1 VADGESDYQLPV
13 EQPEPSSSLGGHPG
27 AVVVSKKAAI
37 KRGLGRA
44 GRWLLG
50 VVGSAVVDLI
60 VDKTTKKAPGA
71 QLKISH
77 PGETDQPTDRFV
89 GADQFVLP
97 GTYRARMLTHPDELR
112 EVIRRERE
120 KHL

>member
-1 VADGESDYQLPV
+1 M
-13 EQPEPSSSLGGHPG
+13 
-27 AVVVSKKAAI
+27 SKKAAI
-37 KRGLGRA
+37 GRA
-44 GRWLLG
+44 LLKLLKWAG
-50 VVGSAVVDLI
+50 VTLAREGVDLI

-77 PGETDQPTDRFV
+77 PGETDMPTDRFV

-112 EVIRRERE
+112 ETIRRERE
-120 KHL
+120 KR